1 MNIETVDTMPKI
13 SKGKQTDHTQHLHVL
28 GELAKAKS
36 GILKLT
42 MESEK
47 EAEKFHRQ
55 LGVFFRTHFE
65 HNKENRPS
73 IVRQK
78 DALFIQRPAENT
90 PTSTD

>member
-1 MNIETVDTMPKI
+1 MKIETADTMPKV
-13 SKGKQTDHTQHLHVL
+13 KRGKETDHTQHMHVL

-47 EAEKFHRQ
+47 EAESFHRQ
-55 LGVFFRTHFE
+55 LRNFFKSHFSDSA
-65 HNKENRPS
+65 NRPS

-78 DALFIQRPAENT
+78 EALFIQRPTA
-90 PTSTD
+90 PTDKQA